1 MMTKII
7 LKFKDKVL
15 KEIPLEKELITVG
28 RKPDNDIEIDNL
40 AVSGHH
46 ARIFKMEDWFLV
58 EDLNSL
64 NGTFVNGKMI
74 QESPL
79 KNGDEILIGKH
90 VLKFIS
96 SDVSGSK
103 EPEAVLKKGQVSE
116 TMVIDSKV
124 QQEMLAQI
132 SKDRSISSSGE
143 IMGRVTILEGSTG
156 QKDYDLTERMTSIGK
171 ESSAKIRLK
180 GFFAPKFAAFVN
192 RSKEGYFISPASG
205 KELRVNGAVVSG
217 KYRLQDGDIIQV
229 AGIKMNFN
237 LKE

>member
-15 KEIPLEKELITVG
+15 KEIPVERELITVG

-46 ARIFKMEDWFLV
+46 ARIFKMEDWFLI

-96 SDVSGSK
+96 TDVSTSR
-103 EPEAVLKKGQVSE
+103 EPEAVLKKGEATE
-116 TMVIDSKV
+116 TMVIDLKV
-124 QQEMLAQI
+124 QQDMLAQI
-132 SKDRSISSSGE
+132 SKDRSVTSSGE
-143 IMGRVTILEGSTG
+143 VLGRVTILEGSTD
-156 QKDYDLTERMTSIGK
+156 QKEYDLTERMTSIGK

-192 RSKEGYFISPASG
+192 KSKEGYFISPASG
-205 KELRVNGAVVSG
+205 KELKVNGEVVSG
-217 KYRLQDGDIIQV
+217 KFRLQDGDIIQV
-229 AGIKMNFN
+229 AGIKMDFN

>member
-15 KEIPLEKELITVG
+15 REIPVEKELITVG
-28 RKPDNDIEIDNL
+28 RKSDNDIEIDNL

-96 SDVSGSK
+96 TDVSGSK
-103 EPEAVLKKGQVSE
+103 EPEAVLKKGEASE

-132 SKDRSISSSGE
+132 SKDRSITGSGE
-143 IMGRVTILEGSTG
+143 AMGRVTILEGSTD
-156 QKDYDLTERMTSIGK
+156 KKEYDLTERMTSIGK

-180 GFFAPKFAAFVN
+180 GFLAPKFAAFVN

-217 KYRLQDGDIIQV
+217 KYKLRNGDIIQV
-229 AGIKMNFN
+229 AGIKMDFD

>member
-1 MMTKII
+1 MTKII

-15 KEIPLEKELITVG
+15 KEIPVEKELITVG

-46 ARIFKMEDWFLV
+46 ARIFKIEDWFLI

-96 SDVSGSK
+96 TDVSTTR
-103 EPEAVLKKGQVSE
+103 EPEAVLKKGEASE

-132 SKDRSISSSGE
+132 SKDRSIAGSGE
-143 IMGRVTILEGSTG
+143 AMGRITILEGSTD
-156 QKDYDLTERMTSIGK
+156 KKEYDLTERMTSIGK

-180 GFFAPKFAAFVN
+180 GFFAPKFVAFVN
-192 RSKEGYFISPASG
+192 RTKEGYFISPATG
-205 KELRVNGAVVSG
+205 KELRVNGEVVSG
-217 KYRLQDGDIIQV
+217 KHKLQDGDIIQV
-229 AGIKMNFN
+229 AGIKMDFS

>member
-1 MMTKII
+1 MTKII
-7 LKFKDKVL
+7 LKFRDKVL
-15 KEIPLEKELITVG
+15 QEISVEKELITIG

-46 ARIFKMEDWFLV
+46 ARIFKMEDWFLI
-58 EDLNSL
+58 EDIDSL

-74 QESPL
+74 KESPL

-90 VLKFIS
+90 ILKFLS
-96 SDVSGSK
+96 TDVSTSR
-103 EPEAVLKKGQVSE
+103 EPEAVLKKGEASE

-132 SKDRSISSSGE
+132 SKDRSITGSGE
-143 IMGRVTILEGSTG
+143 VLGRFTVLEGSTD
-156 QKDYDLTERMTSIGK
+156 QREYDLTERMTSIGK

-192 RSKEGYFISPASG
+192 RGKEGYFISPASG
-205 KELRVNGAVVSG
+205 KELRINGEVVSG

-237 LKE
+237 VKE

>member
-15 KEIPLEKELITVG
+15 QEISVEKELITIG
-28 RKPDNDIEIDNL
+28 RKRDNDIEIDNL

-46 ARIFKMEDWFLV
+46 ARIFKMEDWYLI
-58 EDLNSL
+58 EDLDSL

-74 QESPL
+74 KESPL

-90 VLKFIS
+90 VLKFLS
-96 SDVSGSK
+96 TDVSTSR
-103 EPEAVLKKGQVSE
+103 EPEAVLKKGEASE

-132 SKDRSISSSGE
+132 SKDRSVTGSGE
-143 IMGRVTILEGSTG
+143 VMGRFTVLDGSTD
-156 QKDYDLTERMTSIGK
+156 QREYDLTERMTSIGK
-171 ESSAKIRLK
+171 ERSAKIRLK

-192 RSKEGYFISPASG
+192 RGKEGYFISPASG
-205 KELRVNGAVVSG
+205 KELRINGEVVSG

>member
-1 MMTKII
+1 MTKII

-15 KEIPLEKELITVG
+15 KEVPVEKELITVG

-46 ARIFKMEDWFLV
+46 ARIFKMEDWFLI

-96 SDVSGSK
+96 TDVSTTR
-103 EPEAVLKKGQVSE
+103 EPEAVLKKGEASE

-132 SKDRSISSSGE
+132 SKERSITSGGE
-143 IMGRVTILEGSTG
+143 VMGRVTILEGSTD
-156 QKDYDLTERMTSIGK
+156 QKEYDLAERMTSIGK

-205 KELRVNGAVVSG
+205 KELRVNGEVVSG

-229 AGIKMNFN
+229 AGIKMDFN